1 MNDELRTDGTAQ
13 IERVQQQLT
22 TGLDRLMS
30 VSADRVFREPVR
42 VGETVVIPAATIQFG
57 GGFGFGF
64 GLDQANTKNASG
76 GGGGGGGWNDGRP
89 VAVIEA
95 GPAGVRVRPVVDIT
109 RIGLTLVAAALTV
122 WRATRR

>member
-1 MNDELRTDGTAQ
+1 MSDEVRTAGVEQ
-13 IERVQQQLT
+13 GEEIHERVAA
-22 TGLDRLMS
+22 GLDTLLN

-42 VGETVVIPAATIQFG
+42 VGDTVVIPAAAIMFG
-57 GGFGFGF
+57 GGFGFG
-64 GLDQANTKNASG
+64 GDHENN

-95 GPAGVRVRPVVDIT
+95 GPAGVRVRPIVDLT
-109 RIGLTLVAAALTV
+109 RVGVTVVAAALTV

>member
-1 MNDELRTDGTAQ
+1 MSERREAGIPNDVDQQESIRELHDGL
-13 IERVQQQLT
+13 ERVI
-22 TGLDRLMS
+22 S

-42 VGETVVIPAATIQFG
+42 VGDTVVIPAAAIMYG
-57 GGFGFGF
+57 GGFGFG
-64 GLDQANTKNASG
+64 GDNQNN

-95 GPAGVRVRPVVDIT
+95 GPGGVRVRPVVDVT
-109 RIGLTLVAAALTV
+109 RIGLTIVAAALTV

>member
-1 MNDELRTDGTAQ
+1 MSEEVRTAGTEQ
-13 IERVQQQLT
+13 GEEIHERVAA
-22 TGLDRLMS
+22 GLDKLLN

-42 VGETVVIPAATIQFG
+42 VGDTVVIPAAAIMFG
-57 GGFGFGF
+57 GGFGFG
-64 GLDQANTKNASG
+64 GDHENN

-95 GPAGVRVRPVVDIT
+95 GPAGVRVRPIVDLT
-109 RIGLTLVAAALTV
+109 RIGLTIVAAALTV

>member
-1 MNDELRTDGTAQ
+1 MSDEVRIDGIDQ

-22 TGLDRLMS
+22 SGLDRLMS

-64 GLDQANTKNASG
+64 GMQQDNNGA
-76 GGGGGGGWNDGRP
+76 GGGGGGWNDGRP

-95 GPAGVRVRPVVDIT
+95 GPAGVRVRPVVDVT
-109 RIGLTLVAAALTV
+109 RIGLVLVAAALTV

>member
-1 MNDELRTDGTAQ
+1 MSEEVRTTATEQ
-13 IERVQQQLT
+13 GEEIHERVAA
-22 TGLDRLMS
+22 GLDKLLN

-42 VGETVVIPAATIQFG
+42 VGDTVVIPAAAIMFG
-57 GGFGFGF
+57 GGFGFG
-64 GLDQANTKNASG
+64 GDHENN

-95 GPAGVRVRPVVDIT
+95 GPAGVRVRPIVDLT
-109 RIGLTLVAAALTV
+109 RIGLTIVAAALTV

>member
-1 MNDELRTDGTAQ
+1 MTDELRTAGTEQ
-13 IERVQQQLT
+13 GEEIHERVAA
-22 TGLDRLMS
+22 GLDKLLN

-42 VGETVVIPAATIQFG
+42 VGDTVVIPAAAIMFG
-57 GGFGFGF
+57 GGFGFG
-64 GLDQANTKNASG
+64 GDHEDN

-95 GPAGVRVRPVVDIT
+95 GPAGVRVRPIVDVT